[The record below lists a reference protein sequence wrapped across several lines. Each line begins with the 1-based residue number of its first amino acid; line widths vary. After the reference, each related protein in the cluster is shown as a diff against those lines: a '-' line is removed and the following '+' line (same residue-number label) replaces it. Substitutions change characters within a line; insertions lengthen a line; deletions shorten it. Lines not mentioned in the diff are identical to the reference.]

1 MSLSFDV
8 MDVAYER
15 FLVVP
20 DKASYLHLRNMM
32 LDAPELVRRWSHL
45 QELQHYPGRQRYP
58 GEPRDR
64 AGRRRASS
72 GGDPATEIA
81 NYWDRAAELAPAWRL
96 CSRYHF
102 LLARAA
108 EIQRDDEELELE
120 RFQLSACLEGIF
132 ATGDGSEAA
141 PFQVVHTSDIYD
153 VLLAL
158 KQSPVG
164 QQLILS
170 ADTRLDVI
178 RCEDGSEWFFDC
190 GDLQQDDEDVLHQ
203 ELLFNRLSELNS

>member
-32 LDAPELVRRWSHL
+32 LDAPELVRRWSDL
-45 QELQHYPGRQRYP
+45 QELQRYP
-58 GEPRDR
+58 GETRY
-64 AGRRRASS
+64 RRRGQRASS
-72 GGDPATEIA
+72 HGDLSADIA

-108 EIQRDDEELELE
+108 ELQGDDEELELE
-120 RFQLSACLEGIF
+120 RFQLSACLEGVL
-132 ATGDGSEAA
+132 ATGDGSESS

-153 VLLAL
+153 VLHTL
-158 KQSPVG
+158 KRSPVA
-164 QQLILS
+164 QQLVLS
-170 ADTRLDVI
+170 ADTRLDAI
-178 RCEDGSEWFFDC
+178 RCDDESEWFFHC
-190 GDLQQDDEDVLHQ
+190 GDLQHHDEDTLHQ
-203 ELLFNRLSELNS
+203 ELLFHRLSELNF